1 MPGKSLEILARLG
14 FAARGLM
21 YIVIGWL
28 ALRTGRAEDGA
39 GALEY
44 LSGGVG
50 QLLLAVMAIGFLS
63 YGLWRLAN
71 AWFDGDGHG
80 SDNKGRAVRA
90 GGAFSGLA
98 HLGLFFYSARLAL
111 GDDSAHGSSDSAR
124 EGTATALSIP
134 GGWTLVMVAAAVLLA
149 MGGYQLFKAARGK
162 FLKHL
167 DARATASPLVCN
179 AGRIGYTARGIVF
192 LTMGWFLGRAAMRE
206 RAREAGGMD
215 DALASLPGTLQLV
228 VAFGLLLF
236 GLFSLV
242 EARHRRMK
250 DPVEMVPGNG
260 APGG

>member
-1 MPGKSLEILARLG
+1 MHRHSLEVLTRLG

-28 ALRTGRAEDGA
+28 ALKSGRAEDGA

-44 LSGGVG
+44 LSGGAG
-50 QLLLAVMAIGFLS
+50 KLLLAVMAVGFLA

-80 SDNKGRAVRA
+80 SDGKGRALRA

-111 GDDSAHGSSDSAR
+111 GDNSAHGSGDSAR

-134 GGWTLVMVAAAVLLA
+134 GGWTLVAVAAACLIG
-149 MGGYQLFKAARGK
+149 MGGFQLVKAARAS

-167 DARATASPLVCN
+167 DARATGSPLVRN
-179 AGRIGYTARGIVF
+179 AGRIGYAARGVVF

-206 RAREAGGMD
+206 RASEAGGMD
-215 DALASLPGTLQLV
+215 DALASLPGTLQLG

-236 GLFSLV
+236 GLFSMV
-242 EARHRRMK
+242 EARHRRMR
-250 DPVEMVPGNG
+250 DPADMLPGNG
-260 APGG
+260 LLGR